1 MNTKLIVS
9 IAIVGIIVIGS
20 GIYYVLNRQEI
31 RIESVP
37 APAPAAPQVQTPRA
51 TDYIGTYDKALHPSF
66 PGVGKSQAERK

>member
-9 IAIVGIIVIGS
+9 IAVAAIFVIGS

-37 APAPAAPQVQTPRA
+37 APAAPQVQTPPVP
-51 TDYIGTYDKALHPSF
+51 DYGTYEKALHPSF
-66 PGVGKSQAERK
+66 PGVGKSQTERK